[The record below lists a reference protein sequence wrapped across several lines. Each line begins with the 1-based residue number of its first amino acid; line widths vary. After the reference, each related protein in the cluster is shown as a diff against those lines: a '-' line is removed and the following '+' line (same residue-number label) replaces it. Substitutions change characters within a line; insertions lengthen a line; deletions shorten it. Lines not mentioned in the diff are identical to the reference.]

1 MGCTCV
7 RRIDTQEINNGKL
20 PEEDNNL
27 KGEKKFNENNDFP
40 DNNININTDFLTS
53 NQDRND
59 EIYNYFNDLRNSPKN
74 FLEEAKKYDLAD
86 FITSAET
93 KKKSENI
100 NILIQNPFF
109 NLFLDNYVQKY
120 RYSKEEIMKSLEQNV
135 QIQSFQKNLYSSEGS
150 VENPKECIWNLI
162 KENKDIA
169 VNEILYKKIDYIIIS
184 SISIPDSKKIL
195 VYFLLLKKNL

>member
-7 RRIDTQEINNGKL
+7 RRVDTQEIKNGNL
-20 PEEDNNL
+20 PEEVNNI
-27 KGEKKFNENNDFP
+27 KEEEKFGENNDFL

-53 NQDRND
+53 NQARND

-93 KKKSENI
+93 KKNSENI
-100 NILIQNPFF
+100 NTLIQNPFF
-109 NLFLDNYVQKY
+109 NLFLDSYVQKY
-120 RYSKEEIMKSLEQNV
+120 RYSKEEVMNSLEQNV
-135 QIQSFQKNLYSSEGS
+135 QIKIYQKNLYSSEGS
-150 VENPKECIWNLI
+150 IENPNECIWNLI

-169 VNEILYKKIDYIIIS
+169 LNEILYKTIDYIIIS
-184 SISIPDSKKIL
+184 TISIPNSKKL
-195 VYFLLLKKNL
+195 LAYFLLLKKNL

>member
-7 RRIDTQEINNGKL
+7 RRVDTQEINNGKL

-74 FLEEAKKYDLAD
+74 FLEEAKKYDLTD

-93 KKKSENI
+93 KKNSENI
-100 NILIQNPFF
+100 NTLIRNPFF
-109 NLFLDNYVQKY
+109 NLFLDSYVQKY
-120 RYSKEEIMKSLEQNV
+120 LYSKEEIMKSLEQNEALK
-135 QIQSFQKNLYSSEGS
+135 IYQKNLYSSEGS
-150 VENPKECIWNLI
+150 VNNPNECIWNLI

-169 VNEILYKKIDYIIIS
+169 LNEILYQNIDYFIIS
-184 SISIPDSKKIL
+184 TISISNNKKIL
-195 VYFLLLKKNL
+195 AYFLLLKKNL

>member
-7 RRIDTQEINNGKL
+7 RRVDTQEIKNEKL
-20 PEEDNNL
+20 PEEDNNI
-27 KGEKKFNENNDFP
+27 KDEKKLYENNDFS
-40 DNNININTDFLTS
+40 DNININTDFLTS
-53 NQDRND
+53 NQARND
-59 EIYNYFNDLRNSPKN
+59 EIYNYLNDLRNSPKN
-74 FLEEAKKYDLAD
+74 FSEEAKKYDLAD

-93 KKKSENI
+93 KKNSENI
-100 NILIQNPFF
+100 NTLIQNPFF
-109 NLFLDNYVQKY
+109 NLFLDSYVQKY
-120 RYSKEEIMKSLEQNV
+120 RYSKEEVMNSLEQNV
-135 QIQSFQKNLYSSEGS
+135 QIKIYQKNLYSSEGS
-150 VENPKECIWNLI
+150 IENPNECIWNLI